1 MTECNEGQKCERKL
15 TKTKREPVE
24 WDGGAEL
31 GQQPDMRTGERK
43 QVMLDRKPIMEGK
56 GLKKK
61 EIKLAMWDGRTQ
73 LEPAE

>member
-1 MTECNEGQKCERKL
+1 
-15 TKTKREPVE
+15 
-24 WDGGAEL
+24 
-31 GQQPDMRTGERK
+31 MRTGERK